1 MGNRRLRLL
10 IPYTLLLSLSALLQA
25 APAAAVSGNAPGPFG
40 YEPAAAPAPAQT
52 KTIAVDYSDA
62 ELVNDPVQ
70 GVFLVSKNRW
80 KNWISR
86 SVYIMLLYLALMVIS
101 FSLPRTQ
108 EHNLIVLYMISGLNA
123 CLSFWVFLCAC
134 LIFTLRSS
142 AWLAILPASLAM
154 AAGAYFSLIKVKN
167 SDVSL
172 EELKKSFQK
181 MSALAQEDDRLSSL
195 EGTPGN
201 WPEEDFIRQDLP
213 GAAGRRAP

>member
-1 MGNRRLRLL
+1 ML
-10 IPYTLLLSLSALLQA
+10 ILSLAVLLQA

-40 YEPAAAPAPAQT
+40 YEPAPAPAPA
-52 KTIAVDYSDA
+52 KKIAVDYSDA

-108 EHNLIVLYMISGLNA
+108 EHNLIVLYMISGINA

-142 AWLAILPASLAM
+142 AWLAILPASMAM
-154 AAGAYFSLIKVKN
+154 AAGAYFSLIKVKD

-172 EELKKSFQK
+172 AELKKSFQK

-195 EGTPGN
+195 DGTPGN
-201 WPEEDFIRQDLP
+201 WPEEDFIRQGLP
-213 GAAGRRAP
+213 GASGRPGS